1 MKYFELFYL
10 GQFPEASL
18 CINLLA
24 IGSILPCFTVTVN
37 WRSFNQQPLCSLMPQ
52 KPNIYQALVSA
63 LMFFVTA
70 GFTGPSLETK
80 PSDVWRV
87 NEKAATWCATAR
99 AFLTITVFL

>member
-1 MKYFELFYL
+1 
-10 GQFPEASL
+10 
-18 CINLLA
+18 
-24 IGSILPCFTVTVN
+24 
-37 WRSFNQQPLCSLMPQ
+37 MPQ